1 MVSVL
6 SSTDYRRA
14 LRSTLLWAVVTPWI
28 VTCVALPFVL
38 AAPIFLTS
46 SPWEHTSIWGLLA
59 SLLASALGVCGLY
72 CALRCIVRSVG
83 SVVWSQGYPER
94 HWWFLRRAFQS
105 MVRTELVLFL
115 VGAGAT
121 AGAIFAPA
129 WLAPKAQ
136 PLAAIL
142 VPVIVVKQMAIMMA
156 PGDWLRHASVV
167 PYFPRKVGE
176 IDTFG
181 QGEFLA
187 RNVAVLDEI
196 AASLGLSAISS
207 FGWNDDIEKET
218 LRWHESAAGLKTVN
232 ALLDYLR
239 SEQIARIE
247 CAGITADLKRIAH
260 ALQRADAQRI
270 PFSLLLR
277 HSTVTSAAEWDARA
291 GTCF

>member
-1 MVSVL
+1 VGSSSSADTFMVSVP
-6 SSTDYRRA
+6 SSTEYRRA

-28 VTCVALPFVL
+28 ATCVALPFVL
-38 AAPIFLTS
+38 AAPIFLAS
-46 SPWEHTSIWGLLA
+46 SPWEQISIWGLSA

-83 SVVWSQGYPER
+83 SVLRSRGYPER
-94 HWWFLRRAFQS
+94 HWWFLRREFQT

-121 AGAIFAPA
+121 AVAIFAPA

-142 VPVIVVKQMAIMMA
+142 VPVIVVKQLAIMMA

-187 RNVAVLDEI
+187 RHVAELD
-196 AASLGLSAISS
+196 
-207 FGWNDDIEKET
+207 
-218 LRWHESAAGLKTVN
+218 
-232 ALLDYLR
+232 
-239 SEQIARIE
+239 
-247 CAGITADLKRIAH
+247 
-260 ALQRADAQRI
+260 
-270 PFSLLLR
+270 
-277 HSTVTSAAEWDARA
+277 
-291 GTCF
+291 